1 MISVFEHESKKEFS
15 LIANE
20 GREKKEFTEIKI
32 MSLYDGIDG
41 VELTG
46 FDRIGFSAGFK
57 TKLKEYNAIKGT
69 YGIKIKIRYA
79 VDENDINE
87 QLSNIKIDD
96 YTSIE
101 EYYAAID
108 KIISEKTKDFETTL
122 YFNNDEMYGD
132 TYNFKT
138 FFSQEQVFDISGI
151 SNNIKKI
158 DIYAFQKS
166 NFQDI
171 NGNFIDYNNIKI
183 TEANRIALS
192 NIFVNNIKI
201 YLGYDIEKFSTDT
214 ILLYCPDNDLT
225 YGANTQSEQQ
235 PKNILA
241 RWIHKDEEK
250 GFICLKNIINGFEL
264 RWYKQDPSAT
274 SDGYCGK
281 GWKHLEEFNNS
292 TEIAFIPSI
301 TEAQETLKT
310 IGFVINQDGEKT
322 YYPGESITFINSN
335 YNVSQQQATA
345 QTAAQ
350 IHCKDGTE
358 GNYFIYNQN
367 NKLNNNAE
375 GTAKKRQFE
384 FLWQGKKPTVESG
397 LTSVKWIL
405 PYETTMIY
413 LAEEDYKDWPD
424 RGVVYED
431 TGKPYLVIEKKLQ
444 YNEDGTNNLDDIIL
458 QDYSIR
464 NTWSPSRGNNHIRCV
479 ATVKGIEYEAIEDL
493 NFGKAGTTGTNATL
507 VLEFEGEVAL
517 TATPGD
523 EIAVSAYLYNAS
535 GELIP
540 WTDELKKGISW
551 SWKDNS
557 NKYINAT
564 FTEGSTT
571 AKLVWPTG
579 GRKTVPDDNYSILQC
594 TLPWSNHNNKTYDLV
609 SYLPI
614 PIKRNKYDS
623 YIEGATEILYD
634 ATGTPHYDKNV
645 YKLFEKTNIE
655 RVQGIEWAI
664 SAKVKD
670 KYLPILKQND
680 NGVALSANPFFIKG
694 SSDKVCVCCK
704 DSGNGVV
711 YWSQPILIMESQ
723 YGFSMLNSWDGTLQ
737 INEND
742 GTIMSTMLGAGKKNS
757 DNTFSGVLIG
767 DVEKGT
773 GNSMISTTGVY
784 GLQDGMITYAL
795 TEDGKATFGKANGAG
810 QIIIDG
816 NEGTIQSGNYD
827 KDSSGMKINLQDG
840 HIDAYN
846 FKLTSSKI
854 LMDSSGGN
862 KKDAYLKVVD
872 GKNTLIS
879 IGEKDYYLQSITQK
893 TKIDLAKSEI
903 YLESESNPQ
912 NSILLQTSAE
922 PYFLVKGSYTP
933 DSGVAEQKTLISL
946 GTNNYYLQ
954 SADYSPQG
962 YSTNSQGY
970 ILYKDKNNNTI
981 YYNGSSYIN
990 NDTGAAIGFTYSLE
1004 SVAKYK
1010 GYYNED
1016 NGSVDTSKVT
1026 REDQTKYAEYQ
1037 KSIYNQMLTPIMD
1050 SNKSGA
1056 GMHINLGTGM
1066 IVGYDL
1072 FLQAY
1077 NSNDKSKILTISSAD
1092 EYAPLKIGDKFR
1104 VNWDGSL
1111 VCDNITYLGTKPQE
1125 NGYVININD
1134 NFTVSASGGMSASS
1148 ANIGSGW
1155 FGGTANKAKS
1165 TTYAD
1170 SAGTCSIAN
1179 AVKGAFGID
1188 IITSIGTGSF
1198 SVSLPGG
1205 GTLKY
1210 GKRSVTVLPYYA

>member
-1 MISVFEHESKKEFS
+1 MVSVFEYNGTKKE

-20 GREKKEFTEIKI
+20 MIENGEYTEIPIGSFMDNKN
-32 MSLYDGIDG
+32 G

-46 FDRIGFSAGFK
+46 FDRLGFSAGFK
-57 TKLKEYNAIKGT
+57 TLLKEYNVVEGT
-69 YGIKIKIRYA
+69 YGVRIEIIHG
-79 VDENDINE
+79 ENND
-87 QLSNIKIDD
+87 
-96 YTSIE
+96 
-101 EYYAAID
+101 
-108 KIISEKTKDFETTL
+108 TTNL
-122 YFNNDEMYGD
+122 YFDNTEMYGD
-132 TYNFKT
+132 TYNFKSY
-138 FFSQEQVFDISGI
+138 FSQEQIFDISGI
-151 SNNIKKI
+151 SNSIHLI
-158 DIYAFQKS
+158 SIYLFQKS
-166 NFQDI
+166 NFKDS
-171 NGNFIDYNNIKI
+171 NGKLIDYNGQKI
-183 TEANRIALS
+183 TDSARSILS
-192 NIFVNNIKI
+192 NIFIDNIKI
-201 YLGYDIEKFSTDT
+201 YLGYDVEKFSTDT
-214 ILLYCPDNDLT
+214 ILLYCLEDDLT
-225 YGANTQSEQQ
+225 YGANAQSEQQ

-250 GFICLKNIINGFEL
+250 GFICLKNIVNEFEL
-264 RWYKQDPSAT
+264 RWYKQNPSAT

-384 FLWQGKKPTVESG
+384 FLWQGKKPTAESG
-397 LTSVKWIL
+397 LTSIKWIL
-405 PYETTMIY
+405 PYENTMIY

-424 RGVVYED
+424 RGIVYED
-431 TGKPYLVIEKKLQ
+431 TGKPYFVIEKKLQ
-444 YNEDGTNNLDDIIL
+444 YNEDETNNLNDIIL

-517 TATPGD
+517 TAIPGD
-523 EIAVSAYLYNAS
+523 EITISAYLYNAS

-557 NKYINAT
+557 NQYINAT
-564 FTEGSTT
+564 FTEGGTT
-571 AKLVWPTG
+571 TKLVWPDDGQTA
-579 GRKTVPDDNYSILQC
+579 PDNNYSILQC
-594 TLPWSNHNNKTYDLV
+594 TLPWSNHNDKTYDLV

-623 YIEGATEILYD
+623 YIEGAAEILYD

-655 RVQGIEWAI
+655 KVQGIEWVINAE
-664 SAKVKD
+664 VED

-773 GNSMISTTGVY
+773 GNSIISTTGVY

-816 NEGTIQSGNYD
+816 NEGTIQSGNYN
-827 KDSSGMKINLQDG
+827 KNSSGMKIDLEDG

-854 LMDSSGGN
+854 LMDSSEDADTYFQIKDDEDNILINIGN
-862 KKDAYLKVVD
+862 TTDNK
-872 GKNTLIS
+872 
-879 IGEKDYYLQSITQK
+879 YYLQSSDGNSKFDLKKGEIELESDKGSILLSTQGNPYFQIQSK
-893 TKIDLAKSEI
+893 AGNNLIYMGENY
-903 YLESESNPQ
+903 YLESNDYVKHGDQAKNNQNELVYLYNKQYISKGSDDYYYINSTSTDNQ
-912 NSILLQTSAE
+912 NVVSYIKTSQKHSCHNSISDNDQELIAAITNFNNVNGREPTSAE
-922 PYFLVKGSYTP
+922 IT
-933 DSGVAEQKTLISL
+933 TLKSNIK
-946 GTNNYYLQ
+946 
-954 SADYSPQG
+954 
-962 YSTNSQGY
+962 NSR
-970 ILYKDKNNNTI
+970 
-981 YYNGSSYIN
+981 
-990 NDTGAAIGFTYSLE
+990 
-1004 SVAKYK
+1004 
-1010 GYYNED
+1010 
-1016 NGSVDTSKVT
+1016 VDKVT
-1026 REDQTKYAEYQ
+1026 NLKTIVQ
-1037 KSIYNQMLTPIMD
+1037 
-1050 SNKSGA
+1050 SGI
-1056 GMHINLGTGM
+1056 GTGLHINLESG
-1066 IVGYDL
+1066 IINGYNL
-1072 FLQAY
+1072 YLRTN
-1077 NSNDKSKILTISSAD
+1077 NSSEPNSKYVLIDGGASD
-1092 EYAPLKIGDKFR
+1092 YPFRIGSTFKVD
-1104 VNWDGSL
+1104 WDGSL
-1111 VCDNITYLGTKPQE
+1111 TCNNFKYLGYGNQNKSDA
-1125 NGYVININD
+1125 VININD
-1134 NFTVSASGGMSASS
+1134 NFYVNSSGGGSWPGGSVGYSSRTGSAT
-1148 ANIGSGW
+1148 N
-1155 FGGTANKAKS
+1155 AKM
-1165 TTYAD
+1165 AD
-1170 SAGTCSIAN
+1170 
-1179 AVKGAFGID
+1179 AVKLGSTMTGDATLLTGRLLADGVIEICWSSYSIQD
-1188 IITSIGTGSF
+1188 IIDAAKVDVSKFNDLYSDYYLHKHSTPVLGTYYKS
-1198 SVSLPGG
+1198 
-1205 GTLKY
+1205 GTPIY
-1210 GKRSVTVLPYYA
+1210 S